1 MNESFRAEINDL
13 KIQLEKLAVIGHNET
28 TGESI
33 CPNIY
38 SPVITVDY
46 ISLRYIIIRTFSYF

>member
-1 MNESFRAEINDL
+1 MNENFIAEINDL

-28 TGESI
+28 AGECI